1 MKQKNTVTHDIL
13 PTTYP
18 NSNNN
23 IIESLMQ
30 EKRGVE
36 MDYTTKMADLAEKCA
51 LELRNM
57 DIKYKSKV
65 NAESNRH
72 KMLMAETEESH
83 QRWNEENQ
91 ALVER

>member
-1 MKQKNTVTHDIL
+1 MVTYNIL
-13 PTTYP
+13 LLLIKILILILIDT
-18 NSNNN
+18 
-23 IIESLMQ
+23 LME
-30 EKRGVE
+30 EKHGV
-36 MDYTTKMADLAEKCA
+36 DRLYTSKMSELSEKCA
-51 LELRNM
+51 LELKNM

-72 KMLMAETEESH
+72 KTLMAETEESH

>member
-1 MKQKNTVTHDIL
+1 MIDT
-13 PTTYP
+13 
-18 NSNNN
+18 
-23 IIESLMQ
+23 LME
-30 EKRGVE
+30 EKRGV
-36 MDYTTKMADLAEKCA
+36 DRLYTSKMSELSEKCA
-51 LELRNM
+51 LELKNM

-72 KMLMAETEESH
+72 KTLMAETEESH

>member
-1 MKQKNTVTHDIL
+1 MD
-13 PTTYP
+13 
-18 NSNNN
+18 
-23 IIESLMQ
+23 

-36 MDYTTKMADLAEKCA
+36 RTYTTKMSELAERCA
-51 LELRNM
+51 LELKNM
-57 DIKYKSKV
+57 EIKYKSKV